1 MKAAAL
7 LGLIEIPYPHVDP
20 VALQLPFGL
29 AVRWYGISFMVAF
42 GAGYWLMR
50 RLAARGFVKL
60 TADQVGDLLFALI
73 VGVILGGRLGYV
85 LFYEFPNF
93 AAHPERIIRIWE
105 GGLSFHGGLAGA
117 VAALAYF
124 GRKHG
129 IPLLRLGD
137 GLSLVATPGI
147 LSVRMANFING
158 ELYGRVTTDAVPWA
172 MRFPTD
178 PVARKLLGAENAR
191 GLRARE
197 QALEAAYDSGLWDQ
211 VRSQVPL
218 RHPSQ
223 LYEGLLEGL
232 VLGLILWG
240 VFTWTRRRGIL
251 LPDGTI
257 GGMFLLGYG
266 LFRSFVELFRQPDAQ
281 FTDSGDK
288 LGTVLGPLTMGQTLS
303 MVMIGIGL
311 FLVIRGVRHV
321 RSTPRATMV

>member
-1 MKAAAL
+1 MTAAAL

-60 TADQVGDLLFALI
+60 TPDQVGDLLFALI

-147 LSVRMANFING
+147 FSVRMANFING

-178 PVARKLLGAENAR
+178 PVARKLLGTESAR

-240 VFTWTRRRGIL
+240 VFAWTRRRGIRM
-251 LPDGTI
+251 PDGTI

-281 FTDSGDK
+281 FTDRGDK

-303 MVMIGIGL
+303 MVMIALGL
-311 FLVIRGVRHV
+311 FLVIRGVRRV
-321 RSTPRATMV
+321 RSAPPAAV